1 MLVKYEDQERRVE
14 EKDEGAME
22 NISYGQQ
29 GIGMDPGIQRMLRYR
44 KT

>member
-1 MLVKYEDQERRVE
+1 MLVRYEDQERRVE
-14 EKDEGAME
+14 EKDEGVVE

-29 GIGMDPGIQRMLRYR
+29 GIGMDPGIQRMLRYG